1 MVYTQQP
8 EGYNSAPFVFL
19 FLIMEKRPDGAGSM
33 ADDSKP
39 LNFIQQTINSDL
51 EAGVVDKIVTR
62 FPPEPNG
69 YLHIGHAKAICLN
82 FGLAKQ
88 YGGDCHLRFDDTNPD
103 KEEDEYVRSITE
115 NVKWLGFEWS
125 GEIRYASDYFGQLYE
140 WAQYLVREGKAY
152 ACELNA
158 EQMREY
164 RGTLTE
170 PGKNSPF
177 RDRPVEESLMLLES
191 MKNGDVDEGLMTLR
205 AKIDMASPNV
215 SLRDPV
221 MYRIKKVPHHRTGNE
236 WNIYPAYDFA
246 HGQEDAIEGVTHSVC
261 TLEFASNR
269 PLYDWF
275 IENLPVPT
283 KPHQYEFGRLN
294 LNYNVT
300 SKRKLKQLVDEGHV
314 DGWDDPR
321 MPTISGLR
329 RRGVPAVA
337 IRNFCDSLA
346 VAKTDGMVDMSQF
359 EHFIRDELNTNAP
372 RAMTV
377 LRPLKVV
384 ITNLPEDHLEQL
396 VAPMHPNL
404 DMGDRTL
411 PFTREIYIDQDDFK
425 EEYSKKFKKKL
436 TLGKRIRLRNGY
448 VIEAEDFAK
457 NDAGEVIQ
465 VNASLIPDTLG
476 TDPADG
482 VKPKGVV
489 HWVSVQHSV
498 DCDVY
503 LYDRLFN
510 DPLPDVGDKNFLD
523 AINPDSLQMLTGCK
537 AEAGLADAEISKPYQ
552 FEREGYFCKGGKNS
566 SPEKLVF
573 NQTIALR
580 STWAEAGS

>member
-1 MVYTQQP
+1 
-8 EGYNSAPFVFL
+8 
-19 FLIMEKRPDGAGSM
+19 MEKRPSGAGSM

-51 EAGVVDKIVTR
+51 EAGVVGNVVTR

-69 YLHIGHAKAICLN
+69 YLHIGHAKSICLN

-88 YGGDCHLRFDDTNPD
+88 YGGDCHLRFDDTNPE
-103 KEEDEYVRSITE
+103 KEEDEYVQAIIDD
-115 NVKWLGFEWS
+115 VQWLGFQWS

-140 WAQYLVREGKAY
+140 WAQHLIREGKAY
-152 ACELNA
+152 VCELNA

-177 RDRPVEESLMLLES
+177 RDRPAEESLMLLES

-221 MYRIKKVPHHRTGNE
+221 MYRVKKVPHHRTGDA

-269 PLYDWF
+269 PLYNWF
-275 IENLPVPT
+275 IENLPVPST
-283 KPHQYEFGRLN
+283 PHQYEFGRLN
-294 LNYNVT
+294 LNYSVT

-314 DGWDDPR
+314 NGWNDPR
-321 MPTISGLR
+321 MPTISGMR
-329 RRGVPAVA
+329 RRGVPAIS

-346 VAKTDGMVDMSQF
+346 VSKTDGMVDMSQL

-396 VAPMHPNL
+396 TAPMHPNL

-411 PFTREIYIDQDDFK
+411 PFTREIYIDQGDFK

-436 TLGKRIRLRNGY
+436 TPGKRIRLRNGY
-448 VIEAEDFAK
+448 VIEADDYVK
-457 NDAGEVIQ
+457 NEAGEVVQ
-465 VNASLIPDTLG
+465 VNASLVPDTLG
-476 TDPADG
+476 KDPADE

-498 DCDVY
+498 DCDIY
-503 LYDRLFN
+503 MYDRLFS
-510 DPLPDVGDKNFLD
+510 DPLPDAGDKNFLD
-523 AINPDSLQMLTGCK
+523 GINPESLQVLTGCK
-537 AEAGLADAEISKPYQ
+537 AELSLADATESTTYQ
-552 FEREGYFCKGGKNS
+552 FEREGYFCRDTKNGCKDGQDS
-566 SPEKLVF
+566 SPGKLIF

-580 STWAEAGS
+580 SAWAEAGA

>member
-1 MVYTQQP
+1 
-8 EGYNSAPFVFL
+8 
-19 FLIMEKRPDGAGSM
+19 MEKRPRGAGSM

-51 EAGVVDKIVTR
+51 EAGVVDKVVTR

-69 YLHIGHAKAICLN
+69 YLHIGHAKSICLN
-82 FGLAKQ
+82 FGLAQQ
-88 YGGDCHLRFDDTNPD
+88 YGGDCHLRFDDTNPE
-103 KEEDEYVRSITE
+103 KEEDEYVQAIIE
-115 NVKWLGFEWS
+115 DVQWLGFKWS

-140 WAQYLVREGKAY
+140 WAQYLIREGKAY
-152 ACELNA
+152 VCELNA

-177 RDRPVEESLMLLES
+177 RDRPAEESLVLLES
-191 MKNGDVDEGLMTLR
+191 MKNGEVDEGLMTLR

-221 MYRIKKVPHHRTGNE
+221 MYRVKKVPHHRTGDT

-246 HGQEDAIEGVTHSVC
+246 HGQEDAIEGVSHSIC

-275 IENLPVPT
+275 IENLPVPAT
-283 KPHQYEFGRLN
+283 PHQYEFGRLN
-294 LNYNVT
+294 LNYSVT

-314 DGWDDPR
+314 DGWNDPR

-346 VAKTDGMVDMSQF
+346 VAKTDGMVDMSQL
-359 EHFIRDELNTNAP
+359 EHFIRDELNNNAP

-377 LRPLKVV
+377 MRPLKVV
-384 ITNLPEDHLEQL
+384 MTNLPEDHLEQL
-396 VAPMHPNL
+396 IAPIHPNL
-404 DMGDRTL
+404 DVGERTL
-411 PFTREIYIDQDDFK
+411 PFSREIYIDQDDFK

-436 TLGKRIRLRNGY
+436 SPGKRIRLRNGY
-448 VIEAEDFAK
+448 VIEAVDYEK
-457 NDAGEVIQ
+457 NDKDEVVL
-465 VNASLIPDTLG
+465 VNAILIEDTLG
-476 TDPADG
+476 KDPADEI
-482 VKPKGVV
+482 KPKGVI
-489 HWVSVQHSV
+489 HWVSAQHSV

-503 LYDRLFN
+503 LYDRLFS
-510 DPLPDVGDKNFLD
+510 DPLPDAGDKNFLD
-523 AINPDSLQMLTGCK
+523 AINPDSLQILTGCK
-537 AEAGLADAEISKPYQ
+537 AEAGLADAKVGQTYQ
-552 FEREGYFCKGGKNS
+552 FEREGYFCRNSKNS
-566 SPEKLVF
+566 SSEKLMF

-580 STWAEAGS
+580 STWVEA